1 MDKRIHF
8 SRFLVIALSLLLATT
23 GGYAQETDNN
33 FIPEVGL
40 KGKDASWVPTP
51 HALVDSMINMA
62 KVTSADYV
70 IDLGSG
76 DGRLVIAAA
85 KRGATALGV
94 EFNPDMVEYARRVA
108 IEEGVSDRVTFEEGD
123 LLECDFS
130 KATVLTIFMWTEI
143 NMKIRPKILDMK
155 PGTRIVTNTF
165 HMEDWEPDQTT
176 QINEMV
182 KWRIGYL
189 WIVPAKVDGTWK
201 LKDGGEIKFTQ
212 TFQHITGTLTKG
224 KVKKV
229 KTELTGK
236 LNGDNISF
244 NAGGTEY
251 TGTVNGNTI
260 TGTYAGGGL
269 WEATR

>member
-8 SRFLVIALSLLLATT
+8 NRFLVIVLSLLLAST
-23 GGYAQETDNN
+23 GGYAQVTDKD
-33 FIPEVGL
+33 FTPEVGL

-51 HALVDSMINMA
+51 YSLVDSMINMA

-108 IEEGVSDRVTFEEGD
+108 IEEGVSERVTFVEGD
-123 LLECDFS
+123 LLEYDFS

-143 NMKIRPKILDMK
+143 NMQIRPKILEMK

-165 HMEDWEPDQTT
+165 HMEDWKPDQSTK
-176 QINEMV
+176 IDEMV
-182 KWRIGYL
+182 KWREAYL
-189 WIVPAKVDGTWK
+189 WIVPAKVDGKWK
-201 LKDGGEIKFTQ
+201 LKGGGRIKFTQ
-212 TFQHITGTLTKG
+212 TFQHITGTLTMG
-224 KVKKV
+224 KVN
-229 KTELTGK
+229 TELTGK
-236 LNGDNISF
+236 LNGNQISF
-244 NAGGTEY
+244 NAGGTEF
-251 TGTVNGNTI
+251 TGTVSGKTI
-260 TGTYAGGGL
+260 TGTRTGGDL
-269 WEATR
+269 WKATR